1 VRDYLVIVFLS
12 DTHLLEKELS
22 VPPGDLLVH
31 CGDSSFMGLDNIV
44 EFDRWLGELPHRYKV
59 YVPGNHDA
67 AFANSRLS
75 NATVLINEGVEIA
88 GLKLWGTPI
97 TSVGPAFRIS
107 SAEERRRTFAAIP
120 EGTDVLVTHAAPY
133 AVLDNRGGD
142 PELRAAVDR
151 VQPII
156 HSFGHIHAGPATATI
171 GNTLFVNAALL
182 GPDGALRGR
191 PVVVKLSRR

>member
-1 VRDYLVIVFLS
+1 LVIVFLS

-31 CGDSSFMGLDNIV
+31 CGDSSFMGLDNV
-44 EFDRWLGELPHRYKV
+44 YELDRWLGELPHPYKV

-67 AFANSRLS
+67 ALTDSRLS
-75 NATVLINEGVEIA
+75 NATVLVNEGVEIA

-97 TSVGPAFRIS
+97 TSVGPAFRVS
-107 SAEERRRTFAAIP
+107 SAEERRRIFSAIP
-120 EGTDVLVTHAAPY
+120 DDTDILVTHAAPY
-133 AVLDNRGGD
+133 AVLDHRDGD
-142 PELRAAVDR
+142 QELRAAVDR

-182 GPDGALRGR
+182 GPDGALRGE
-191 PVVVKLSRR
+191 PVVIKLPRR